1 MKFILFI
8 LSSIFVLNTFASN
21 VIDYNNQIDSLIEL
35 SITEF
40 NSKNTEQ
47 AIAKTQEV
55 LSIINKE
62 DIRYQRCITNLSA
75 YYSSMGKIQEA
86 HNLIRLLNKTN
97 NYNFFCVDIFSN
109 IAHSLYNSQRYDAA
123 ITCADSAIAITEKD
137 SILPFSFLTTLSIK
151 SKSNYKLGYLD
162 KAIKGAFNLIKILNK
177 NNLTEDSLFLSSMNM
192 LTDIYRSLDDSS
204 NIFFQDSSHIY
215 ILNNISRYHSFINDY
230 KTAIQLDSLGLNI
243 LKKRFPN
250 KNDLYSTTLYNLGMN
265 HYKSNQYH
273 KSINILEDL
282 LQFQKTHNIPLSIQ
296 NMTTELLGDNYF
308 EIGILED
315 ALKFYE
321 LTNQNN
327 PILEDSTR
335 VLSNIAMTYS
345 ELGNYAEAQKLHIEV
360 LKIIEQNYSKNH
372 PDYANALNSFA
383 LHYTYLGNY
392 TEAQKLYI
400 EALKL
405 TEKTSSK
412 NHPNYATTLNNLAKN
427 YFKLGNYTEALKLHT
442 EALKIIDLN
451 YGKNYPY
458 YALILK
464 DLAENYSMLGND
476 AEAHK
481 LFIELL
487 SIAKKVYGKN
497 PLDYAN
503 TLNSLALHY
512 TDSGNY
518 TEAQKLYIEA
528 LKITKNIFDKNSP
541 NYITILINLAR
552 NYFNLG
558 NYIEA
563 VKLYTQ
569 AFNITKN
576 FYDNNHPTY
585 VASLGNLAF
594 MYLTYNH
601 NEYSKYANEYINLST
616 SNICNAFTNLSQKER
631 AQYWNKHKF
640 WHTNMIHQGV
650 LKFNDSSLFPI
661 AYNSVLFSKG
671 LLLNAE
677 IAMRDLLSE
686 SNDTLSLKVF
696 DELYSTQRILN
707 KQYEILPEQRCFSID
722 SLENRSQELEQQLI
736 SISKVYG
743 DYTHNLQLRW
753 TDVQSKLLNDD
764 IAIEFVSFSHKD
776 SITYLAYLLKKDF
789 DAPIYKKLITHHKNQ
804 IINNDNI
811 YNSTHFSKLIWSKLS
826 NELKGV
832 KNIYFAPSGELYNI
846 AIESLPY
853 WEDSTILV
861 SDKWNLYRL
870 SSTREL
876 ALNKTLSKSSGAV
889 VYGGLKYDAELNQLD
904 IINNTQREF
913 FPYNNTINKDSINMR
928 HGVAYLPGTYDE
940 AISIDKMLKKNHI
953 NDILYIGEKGT
964 ETTLKTFGGRS
975 PKILHIATHGFYWTQ
990 REARRM
996 DFSFLNKNNR
1006 NIEDKMLSRSGL
1018 LFSGANNILS
1028 GKEIP
1033 NNIDDGILTAE
1044 EISKIDLRGLD
1055 LLVLSACQ
1063 TGLGEI
1069 SGEGVF
1075 GLQRG
1080 FKKAGAQSI
1089 LMSLWKVDDHATQL
1103 FMTQFY
1109 KSFLNN
1115 KNKRQAYLEALHF
1128 VKNYNLNLSEF
1139 STTEI
1144 EDLRKDGAII
1154 DLNTNKIKPY
1164 ANPKYWAAFI
1174 LLDAI

>member
-1 MKFILFI
+1 MKRRIIIFIFL
-8 LSSIFVLNTFASN
+8 TFLTSLITQAKETTIN
-21 VIDYNNQIDSLIEL
+21 EATIDSLINCA
-35 SITEF
+35 IVEF
-40 NSKNTEQ
+40 NNKNTNN
-47 AIAKTQEV
+47 AI
-55 LSIINKE
+55 
-62 DIRYQRCITNLSA
+62 
-75 YYSSMGKIQEA
+75 KIGEE
-86 HNLIRLLNKTN
+86 
-97 NYNFFCVDIFSN
+97 C
-109 IAHSLYNSQRYDAA
+109 
-123 ITCADSAIAITEKD
+123 IAIIE
-137 SILPFSFLTTLSIK
+137 SEK
-151 SKSNYKLGYLD
+151 SKFSSQYSKILFYISYFYYELGKFT
-162 KAIKGAFNLIKILNK
+162 KAIKYGIITTNVIAQNWGELNEDYINTLEYLAIFYTKDRKYREAINTMDKVLILKEQYMGKTHIQYIL
-177 NNLTEDSLFLSSMNM
+177 SLKHLA
-192 LTDIYRSLDDSS
+192 
-204 NIFFQDSSHIY
+204 HIY
-215 ILNNISRYHSFINDY
+215 ADRRNFGY
-230 KTAIQLDSLGLNI
+230 KDIT
-243 LKKRFPN
+243 
-250 KNDLYSTTLYNLGMN
+250 
-265 HYKSNQYH
+265 
-273 KSINILEDL
+273 KSINL
-282 LQFQKTHNIPLSIQ
+282 LN
-296 NMTTELLGDNYF
+296 
-308 EIGILED
+308 
-315 ALKFYE
+315 
-321 LTNQNN
+321 
-327 PILEDSTR
+327 
-335 VLSNIAMTYS
+335 
-345 ELGNYAEAQKLHIEV
+345 
-360 LKIIEQNYSKNH
+360 
-372 PDYANALNSFA
+372 
-383 LHYTYLGNY
+383 
-392 TEAQKLYI
+392 
-400 EALKL
+400 EALFL
-405 TEKTSSK
+405 I
-412 NHPNYATTLNNLAKN
+412 
-427 YFKLGNYTEALKLHT
+427 KLGNDKDTNNFISTIQIELAHHYA
-442 EALKIIDLN
+442 DLN
-451 YGKNYPY
+451 QYSKAIPLIENLINKTSFEQNLE
-458 YALILK
+458 YALLLKFLAKCYSSDSNYYNLDISKAISLTTKALNIIKKYDNTDNSTYISMLK
-464 DLAENYSMLGND
+464 DLAKYFSIIGEYDKAIDIASNAINIISTNGNNSSYFYIETIEDLAIYYSLTKNYIAALNLFQKVFENKKKLNTICPSILISPLYKIGLCHFYTQNYN
-476 AEAHK
+476 EAIK
-481 LFIELL
+481 KWEEAINLWNQPYLFTSTIGSLFEHQNLYL
-487 SIAKKVYGKN
+487 SILSFASEAYLYLNNAYGFYQKAKEYSNQSIIKTSK
-497 PLDYAN
+497 
-503 TLNSLALHY
+503 H
-512 TDSGNY
+512 
-518 TEAQKLYIEA
+518 
-528 LKITKNIFDKNSP
+528 F
-541 NYITILINLAR
+541 INLTK
-552 NYFNLG
+552 
-558 NYIEA
+558 IER
-563 VKLYTQ
+563 V
-569 AFNITKN
+569 
-576 FYDNNHPTY
+576 H
-585 VASLGNLAF
+585 
-594 MYLTYNH
+594 
-601 NEYSKYANEYINLST
+601 
-616 SNICNAFTNLSQKER
+616 
-631 AQYWNKHKF
+631 YWNKHKF

-743 DYTHNLQLRW
+743 DYTHNLRLRW
-753 TDVQSKLLNDD
+753 TDVRSKLLNDD
-764 IAIEFVSFSHKD
+764 IAIEFVSFSQKD

-789 DAPIYKKLITHHKNQ
+789 DAPIYKKLITHHKSQ
-804 IINNDNI
+804 TLNNENI

-953 NDILYIGEKGT
+953 NDNLYIGEKGT

-1139 STTEI
+1139 SIDEI
-1144 EDLRKDGAII
+1144 DNLRNDGAII